1 MKTPPPNGTAVRIL
15 VVDHETPMRESIR
28 QMLNHDGFPTDVA
41 CNRHEALARIHQ
53 GPVDLVILNML
64 IPGAEGIGTLI
75 GIRSAAPAVKIIA
88 MAGGHAAG
96 TCDFLPLAKS
106 LGATAVLGNPL
117 DREKLLA
124 TVHEVA
130 TPELRQMAS

>member
-1 MKTPPPNGTAVRIL
+1 MKTPPPNGTTVRIL

-28 QMLNHDGFPTDVA
+28 QMLNQAGFLTDMA

-53 GPVDLVILNML
+53 GPVDLVLLNML

-75 GIRSAAPAVKIIA
+75 GIRSAAPTMPIIA
-88 MAGGHAAG
+88 MAGGQAAG

-124 TVHEVA
+124 TLHEVA
-130 TPELRQMAS
+130 TPELRQLAS

>member
-15 VVDHETPMRESIR
+15 VVDQETPMRESIR
-28 QMLNHDGFPTDVA
+28 QMLDHDGFLTEVA
-41 CNRHEALARIHQ
+41 CNRHEALARIQQ
-53 GPVDLVILNML
+53 GTVDLVILNML

-75 GIRSAAPAVKIIA
+75 GIRSSEPAVKIIA
-88 MAGGHAAG
+88 MAGGPAAG
-96 TCDFLPLAKS
+96 GGDFLPLAKS

-130 TPELRQMAS
+130 TPDLRQLAS

>member
-28 QMLNHDGFPTDVA
+28 QMLNLDGFLTNIA

-75 GIRSAAPAVKIIA
+75 GIRSAAPEMKIIA
-88 MAGGHAAG
+88 MAGGQTEG
-96 TCDFLPLAKS
+96 GDFLPLAKS

-124 TVHEVA
+124 TVHEVV
-130 TPELRQMAS
+130 TPELQQLAS